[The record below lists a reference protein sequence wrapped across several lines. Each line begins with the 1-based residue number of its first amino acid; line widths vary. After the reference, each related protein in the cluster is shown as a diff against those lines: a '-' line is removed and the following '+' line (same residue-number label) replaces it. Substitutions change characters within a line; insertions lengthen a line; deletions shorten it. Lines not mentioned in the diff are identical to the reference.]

1 MMNLADALA
10 HHVQARP
17 DRPAIIAGDRVVLYR
32 DLDGLVRRWAA
43 HLAACGARQG
53 EVIGI
58 ALRDSIEHLLA
69 LYASAR
75 LGAIS
80 LPMDWRWT
88 SAEQQAVAGHF
99 GARLVLAEPDAAPL
113 ADLRCVTVDAGFLT
127 AVEAAPATLAFPEG
141 PACADMPLLLS
152 LSSGTTGR
160 PKGPVVTHLQF
171 LRRFWTH
178 WIDLGLN
185 ARETYVSATPMY
197 FGGGRTFSMSL
208 LFSGGTV
215 VLFPPPYKSEEL
227 AAEIERRQATSAFLV
242 PTLLRRLLDLPEER
256 CAPLRSMR
264 LLLSSGAPLHPWERQ
279 AIRTKLCDNFHE
291 YYASTE
297 GGGVSLLRPEDME
310 RHPDSV
316 GRPVFGVEV
325 RILGDD
331 DRPLPHGEVGR
342 LAYRGPGVAR
352 GFHNDPDATA
362 EAFHEGWFLPGD
374 LAAVNEA
381 GYVFLK
387 GRRKDMI
394 IRGGVNIYPA
404 EIESVLLSDARVAEA
419 AVVAWPSPDLGEEVA
434 AFVVPRPG
442 MTPPTEA
449 DLIAACAARL
459 APYKVP
465 RGVFMVEDLP
475 KNSSGKVV
483 KATLAARLPALPPR
497 ATRS

>member
-1 MMNLADALA
+1 MMNLADALS
-10 HHVQARP
+10 HHIRARP
-17 DRPAIIAGDRVVLYR
+17 DRPAIIAGERIVLYR

-43 HLAACGARQG
+43 HLLACGARQG
-53 EVIGI
+53 EVLGI
-58 ALRDSIEHLLA
+58 ALRDSVEHLLA
-69 LYASAR
+69 LYAATR
-75 LGAIS
+75 MGAIS

-88 SAEQQAVAGHF
+88 DAEKTAVAAHF
-99 GARLVLAEPDAAPL
+99 GAKLVLTEPDAPVLPGL
-113 ADLRCVTVDAGFLT
+113 ACVAVDNAFLAGV
-127 AVEAAPATLAFPEG
+127 AAAPSDLAFPEG
-141 PACADMPLLLS
+141 PACAEMPLLLS

-160 PKGPVVTHLQF
+160 PKGPVVTHQQF

-197 FGGGRTFSMSL
+197 FGGGRTFCMSL

-215 VLFPPPYKSEEL
+215 VLFPPPYKPAEL
-227 AAEIERRQATSAFLV
+227 AAEIARRGATSAFLV
-242 PTLLRRLLDLPEER
+242 PTLLRRLLDLPAEQ
-256 CAPLRSMR
+256 AGPLKSMR

-279 AIRTKLCDNFHE
+279 AIREKLCDNFHE

-297 GGGVSLLRPEDME
+297 GGGVSLLRPEDMDV
-310 RHPDSV
+310 HPDSV

-325 RILGDD
+325 AILGDD
-331 DRPLPHGEVGR
+331 DRPLPPGEVGR

-352 GFHNDPDATA
+352 GFHNDAEASA
-362 EAFHEGWFLPGD
+362 EAFLDGWFLPGD

-394 IRGGVNIYPA
+394 VRGGVNIYPT
-404 EIESVLLSDARVAEA
+404 EIESVLLSDPRVAET
-419 AVVAWPSPDLGEEVA
+419 AVVAWPSADLGEEVA

-442 MTPPTEA
+442 MAPPGESE
-449 DLIAACAARL
+449 LIALCASRL

-465 RGVFMVEDLP
+465 RGVFAIPDLP
-475 KNSSGKVV
+475 RNSSGKAV
-483 KATLAARLPALPPR
+483 KAELAAQLAPLSKR
-497 ATRS
+497 TG